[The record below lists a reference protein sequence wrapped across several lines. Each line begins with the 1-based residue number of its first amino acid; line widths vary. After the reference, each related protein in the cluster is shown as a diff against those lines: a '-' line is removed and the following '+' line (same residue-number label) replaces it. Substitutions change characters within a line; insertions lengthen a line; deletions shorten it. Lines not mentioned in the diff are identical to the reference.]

1 MNKNQL
7 PPKQPNSFL
16 RFSNLAIQMG
26 AIIGLSAWG
35 GTKLDAYFNTT
46 EPYYT
51 IITSLLGIGAALYIV
66 IKDVI
71 SSSKNEDET

>member
-35 GTKLDAYFNTT
+35 GTKLDAHFNTT

-51 IITSLLGIGAALYIV
+51 IIASLLGIGAALYIV

>member
-1 MNKNQL
+1 MSQNQL

-35 GTKLDAYFNTT
+35 GSKLDAYFKT
-46 EPYYT
+46 EQPYYT
-51 IITSLLGIGAALYIV
+51 IFLSLAGIGASLYIV

-71 SSSKNEDET
+71 SSSKNDNEK

>member
-51 IITSLLGIGAALYIV
+51 ITASLLGIGAALYIV